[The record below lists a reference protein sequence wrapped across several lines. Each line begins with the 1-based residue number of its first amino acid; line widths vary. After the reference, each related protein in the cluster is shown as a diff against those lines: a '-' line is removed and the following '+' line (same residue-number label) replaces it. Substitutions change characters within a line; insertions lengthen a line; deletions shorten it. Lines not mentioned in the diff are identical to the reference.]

1 MKRYLDSSN
10 FQSLSGSFSPGPG
23 FLYCNNRDFSILMK
37 VMFNFWIGHAFSL
50 LRCGGSELL
59 PNLTKMW
66 FSVHLCLVCCSEM
79 LRN

>member
-37 VMFNFWIGHAFSL
+37 VMFNFWSGHAFSL

-59 PNLTKMW
+59 PKLTKMW
-66 FSVHLCLVCCSEM
+66 FCVQYAVQRCYGIKS
-79 LRN
+79 